1 MGLTLGPEYG
11 GPLSVAMCSEDE
23 ADGEA
28 TLFPFRATNDDGT
41 NADACFRVRVRY
53 ERYEVRCYVR

>member
-1 MGLTLGPEYG
+1 MSEGYSIESRIGLTLGPEYG

-41 NADACFRVRVRY
+41 NADACFLCVN
-53 ERYEVRCYVR
+53 

>member
-11 GPLSVAMCSEDE
+11 GPLSVAMCSEDGE
-23 ADGEA
+23 AAA

-41 NADACFRVRVRY
+41 NADACFCVQV
-53 ERYEVRCYVR
+53 